1 MWLVNDTTKTIRGS
15 VEVTLFSLGKNQKTA
30 SLTRTF
36 ESRPDESRLLTFLDE
51 FGQFRREN
59 VLLARVTDEKGQLL
73 AENIDY
79 VDIERHLDFPQDT
92 GLKMW
97 QEEDR
102 LVLTTQRFARCVELI
117 GDEDGDEFGWLFED
131 NYFDLAPGTEKRVR
145 ILGRHVRGTVQA
157 KAYYDEKETTVKW
170 SRER

>member
-1 MWLVNDTTKTIRGS
+1 M
-15 VEVTLFSLGKNQKTA
+15 
-30 SLTRTF
+30 
-36 ESRPDESRLLTFLDE
+36 
-51 FGQFRREN
+51 
-59 VLLARVTDEKGQLL
+59 
-73 AENIDY
+73 
-79 VDIERHLDFPQDT
+79 
-92 GLKMW
+92 
-97 QEEDR
+97 
-102 LVLTTQRFARCVELI
+102 LTTQRFARCVELI